1 MSKQG
6 KRKITV
12 ELPKSKDLA
21 NRPSVFERLGTKKS
35 SAKKTTEHC
44 RQWAQ
49 NGSCAYGKS
58 CKFASTHTLI
68 SPSKQ
73 RAANKD
79 SEQKRPGKDDPKS
92 RLHST
97 VVVRSG
103 RSPDGEIDN
112 WDQNDL
118 EYADTDVLEKR
129 RQQLQ
134 RELELQLKMDSS
146 KDMRKDKKKT
156 MSSTSSSRSSSSSSV
171 SSSSSDNSSSSSS
184 SGREA
189 RRKTKKGKLKRN
201 SSSSSDGDA
210 PSKKKFIKT
219 DTLKRDK
226 SEPKKTVVKKD
237 DRLLKKTDNTKKKT
251 VTKTTIGKK
260 SLSPGKKS
268 GGTPPIT
275 TKSLAKNAVKHGKSP
290 PRRDKNRSASPHS
303 VRERDKDKDRSKD
316 KEREK
321 EREKDRDKER
331 DRTRVRSRS
340 PRKARS
346 RSPRQHTSH
355 SKDVRKKESS
365 ERSRP
370 VSPKKPTRRDG
381 SAERHRKRSASRE
394 RDRGRDH
401 KDRSLERRKDKHDD
415 KDRHDRKDRG
425 GRDRNSDK
433 KRDDS
438 KRRGRDRG
446 LGGRGGADKGL
457 EKPNKP
463 MERLLP
469 RPEERLAA
477 LAAISNRALD
487 TDKNSTTSKDR
498 QDTHSERGGRKQDR
512 HERDRSTKRDRLDS
526 MDRDQGDYEMGMERQ
541 YDNDRNLDHYD
552 RVDDRYDDGPREDER
567 SPGYNLQGR
576 ERHYDSGYDM
586 AGPPRGYPEDDDR
599 LYGEHMGERRGAD
612 IGYDER
618 RPHRDR
624 SWEGRSG
631 SMDRERGYMHPHK
644 DWDNDDYRPGDWGR
658 ERHWPMHDPQMSEWG
673 DKEPDVDAWH
683 HRGHPPGPHRGRMHD
698 YGRGM
703 RMDLARGDGNKRR
716 APRPDPEPP
725 AKETPPASQTTSTAP
740 PRQDAEIDDKPI
752 PDDLSE
758 ISDDPDDI
766 LNREDMAD
774 QVMDEDSQTALPT
787 DETVSKPEGSEKEST
802 QDTSGAGEE
811 KESQD
816 AKDDEDVP
824 NLDFEEIS
832 DGELEEERTRAGLGD
847 ALGVDWASL
856 VADVRRREQTS
867 VSSGGARDRWRPERV
882 LAHLGL
888 SLNMA
893 GKEVVQDVLQKN
905 AESLQLD
912 KKKQVQILENS
923 DQKDV
928 VEQNGTHEANTETEP
943 VPDVS
948 TLHPVGAIQVAMEKR
963 KRQRAVLFGSGCEI
977 TRGLS
982 ARRDL
987 ALRRYLCHL
996 PTAERTGQSRVTP
1009 QPSLFNAARS
1019 LLLHAPVSG

>member
-35 SAKKTTEHC
+35 GAKKTTEHC

-79 SEQKRPGKDDPKS
+79 SELKRAVKDDPKS

-134 RELELQLKMDSS
+134 RELELQMKMDCN
-146 KDMRKDKKKT
+146 KDTRKDKNKT
-156 MSSTSSSRSSSSSSV
+156 VSSTSSSRSSSSSSV

-184 SGREA
+184 SGRQA
-189 RRKTKKGKLKRN
+189 RRKAKKGKLKRN
-201 SSSSSDGDA
+201 SSSSSEVDV
-210 PSKKKFIKT
+210 PKKKLVKT
-219 DTLKRDK
+219 ESLKRDK
-226 SEPKKTVVKKD
+226 SEIKKTVVKKD
-237 DRLLKKTDNTKKKT
+237 DRVLKKHDILNKKKPN
-251 VTKTTIGKK
+251 VTKPTIAKK

-268 GGTPPIT
+268 GGTPPISSKNL
-275 TKSLAKNAVKHGKSP
+275 TKSTVKHGKSP
-290 PRRDKNRSASPHS
+290 QRREKRSASPHS
-303 VRERDKDKDRSKD
+303 ARDRDKERDRIKDKDREKEKD
-316 KEREK
+316 K
-321 EREKDRDKER
+321 EREKDRD
-331 DRTRVRSRS
+331 RTRARSRS
-340 PRKARS
+340 PKKARS
-346 RSPRQHTSH
+346 RSPRQHASH
-355 SKDVRKKESS
+355 SKDIRKKESS

-370 VSPKKPTRRDG
+370 VSPKKSIRRDC
-381 SAERHRKRSASRE
+381 STERHRKRSIS

-425 GRDRNSDK
+425 RDRNKES
-433 KRDDS
+433 KRDDG
-438 KRRGRDRG
+438 KRRGRGG

-487 TDKNSTTSKDR
+487 IDKNSTTSKDR
-498 QDTHSERGGRKQDR
+498 QDTHSDRGGRKQDKL
-512 HERDRSTKRDRLDS
+512 ERDRSTKRERLDS
-526 MDRDQGDYEMGMERQ
+526 LDRDQGDYDMSVERQ

-552 RVDDRYDDGPREDER
+552 RGDDRYDDDAREDDR
-567 SPGYNLQGR
+567 SPGFNVQGR
-576 ERHYDSGYDM
+576 DRHYDPGYDM
-586 AGPPRGYPEDDDR
+586 SGPPRGYPEDDDR
-599 LYGEHMGERRGAD
+599 LYGDRMGDHRGD
-612 IGYDER
+612 MGYDDR
-618 RPHRDR
+618 HPHRDR

-644 DWDNDDYRPGDWGR
+644 EWDNEDYRGGDWGR
-658 ERHWPMHDPQMSEWG
+658 DRRWPMHDSQMNEWG
-673 DKEPDVDAWH
+673 DKEPDVDTWH
-683 HRGHPPGPHRGRMHD
+683 HRGHPGPHRGRMHD
-698 YGRGM
+698 EYGRGM
-703 RMDLARGDGNKRR
+703 RMDLRGDGNKRR
-716 APRPDPEPP
+716 PQRNEPEPT
-725 AKETPPASQTTSTAP
+725 AKDTAP
-740 PRQDAEIDDKPI
+740 IPSAPANTSRTETEIDDKPI

-766 LNREDMAD
+766 LNREDMVD
-774 QVMDEDSQTALPT
+774 QIIDDDSQTALAN
-787 DETVSKPEGSEKEST
+787 DEGPSRPEGFEKEST
-802 QDTSGAGEE
+802 QDTSGATED

-816 AKDDEDVP
+816 VKDDEDVT

-867 VSSGGARDRWRPERV
+867 VSSGGARDRWGPERV
-882 LAHLGL
+882 LARLGL
-888 SLNMA
+888 SLQMA
-893 GKEVVQDVLQKN
+893 GKDMVQNILQKN
-905 AESLQLD
+905 NEQLQD
-912 KKKQVQILENS
+912 KQQS
-923 DQKDV
+923 DGSERK
-928 VEQNGTHEANTETEP
+928 ENGTDKGKTEATI
-943 VPDVS
+943 DVS
-948 TLHPVGAIQVAMEKR
+948 SLHPVAAIQVAQEKR

-1009 QPSLFNAARS
+1009 QPSLFHAAKAM
-1019 LLLHAPVSG
+1019 LLHAPVTG

>member
-21 NRPSVFERLGTKKS
+21 NRPSVFDRLGTKKS
-35 SAKKTTEHC
+35 SSVKKTTEHC

-49 NGSCAYGKS
+49 HGSCAYGKS
-58 CKFASTHTLI
+58 CKFAATHTLI

-73 RAANKD
+73 RATNKE
-79 SEQKRPGKDDPKS
+79 SEQKRIIKDDGKN

-134 RELELQLKMDSS
+134 RELELQMKMDSS
-146 KDMRKDKKKT
+146 KDIRKDKKKAV
-156 MSSTSSSRSSSSSSV
+156 SSTSSSRSSSSSSV
-171 SSSSSDNSSSSSS
+171 SSSSSDGSSSSSS

-189 RRKTKKGKLKRN
+189 RRKGKKGKLKRN
-201 SSSSSDGDA
+201 SSSSSDGEV
-210 PSKKKFIKT
+210 PSKKKFTKS
-219 DTLKRDK
+219 DALKREK
-226 SEPKKTVVKKD
+226 SEARKGNVKKD
-237 DRLLKKTDNTKKKT
+237 DRLIKKHDSAKKKS
-251 VTKTTIGKK
+251 VSKTPIGKK

-275 TKSLAKNAVKHGKSP
+275 SKSLAKTTSKHSKSP
-290 PRRDKNRSASPHS
+290 QRRERNRSASPHS
-303 VRERDKDKDRSKD
+303 VRERDKDRDRNKD
-316 KEREK
+316 KERDKEKEKDREK
-321 EREKDRDKER
+321 ERNRA
-331 DRTRVRSRS
+331 RSRT
-340 PRKARS
+340 PRKGRS
-346 RSPRQHTSH
+346 RSPRQHL
-355 SKDVRKKESS
+355 KDPRKKESS

-370 VSPKKPTRRDG
+370 VSPKKQARRDG
-381 SAERHRKRSASRE
+381 SSDRHRKRSTSRD

-401 KDRSLERRKDKHDD
+401 KDRSIERRKDKHDD
-415 KDRHDRKDRG
+415 KDRHERKDRG
-425 GRDRNSDK
+425 RDRKDI

-446 LGGRGGADKGL
+446 LGGRSGSDKGL

-477 LAAISNRALD
+477 LAAISNRALE
-487 TDKNSTTSKDR
+487 TDKNSSTSKDR
-498 QDTHSERGGRKQDR
+498 QDTHSERGTRKQDR
-512 HERDRSTKRDRLDS
+512 IERDRSSKRDRMES
-526 MDRDQGDYEMGMERQ
+526 IDREQGDYEMGMDRQ
-541 YDNDRNLDHYD
+541 YDNDHSIDHYD
-552 RVDDRYDDGPREDER
+552 RVDDRYDGVPRDDER
-567 SPGYNLQGR
+567 SPGYGVQGR
-576 ERHYDSGYDM
+576 ERHYEAGYDM
-586 AGPPRGYPEDDDR
+586 PGPSRGYPEDDDR
-599 LYGEHMGERRGAD
+599 MYGEHVGDHRGVD
-612 IGYDER
+612 MGYDDR
-618 RPHRDR
+618 RPHRDH

-631 SMDRERGYMHPHK
+631 SIDRERAYMHRK
-644 DWDNDDYRPGDWGR
+644 EWENEEYRSAGEWGR
-658 ERHWPMHDPQMSEWG
+658 ERHWSMHESQMNEWG
-673 DKEPDVDAWH
+673 DKDPEIDAWH
-683 HRGHPPGPHRGRMHD
+683 HRGHGNPHRGRMHD
-698 YGRGM
+698 DYGRGV
-703 RMDLARGDGNKRR
+703 RMDMSRGDGKRR
-716 APRPDPEPP
+716 GRNELEPS
-725 AKETPPASQTTSTAP
+725 AKETPPPVQAASIPS
-740 PRQDAEIDDKPI
+740 RQDIDIDDKPI

-774 QVMDEDSQTALPT
+774 QNADDDSQSALPA
-787 DETVSKPEGSEKEST
+787 DEGASKPDGSEKEST

-816 AKDDEDVP
+816 VKDDEDVT

-856 VADVRRREQTS
+856 VADVRRREQTT
-867 VSSGGARDRWRPERV
+867 SSGGARDRWRPERV
-882 LAHLGL
+882 LARLGL
-888 SLNMA
+888 SIHMA
-893 GKEVVQDVLQKN
+893 GKDIVESIMHKN
-905 AESLQLD
+905 AESLYEETKSQE
-912 KKKQVQILENS
+912 KNS
-923 DQKDV
+923 DDA
-928 VEQNGTHEANTETEP
+928 EQNNTADQNGSHEDETIKAKIN
-943 VPDVS
+943 VSQDVDI
-948 TLHPVGAIQVAMEKR
+948 LHPVASIQVAMQKR

-996 PTAERTGQSRVTP
+996 PASERTGPSRVTP
-1009 QPSLFNAARS
+1009 QPSLFHAAQA
-1019 LLLHAPVSG
+1019 LLMQAPVSG

>member
-79 SEQKRPGKDDPKS
+79 SEHKRVLKDDPKS

-134 RELELQLKMDSS
+134 RELELQLKMDSN

-189 RRKTKKGKLKRN
+189 RRKVKKGKLKRN

-210 PSKKKFIKT
+210 PSKKKFIKN
-219 DTLKRDK
+219 DSLKRDK
-226 SEPKKTVVKKD
+226 SEPKKAASKKD
-237 DRLLKKTDNTKKKT
+237 ERSLKKQETSKKKT
-251 VTKTTIGKK
+251 VNKSSIGKK

-275 TKSLAKNAVKHGKSP
+275 TKSLAKSTIKHGKSP
-290 PRRDKNRSASPHS
+290 PRRNRSVSPS
-303 VRERDKDKDRSKD
+303 VRERDKDRDRTK
-316 KEREK
+316 EK
-321 EREKDRDKER
+321 EREKDREKERDKEK

-346 RSPRQHTSH
+346 RSPRQHSSH
-355 SKDVRKKESS
+355 SKDIRKKESS

-370 VSPKKPTRRDG
+370 VSPKKQTRRDG
-381 SAERHRKRSASRE
+381 SVERHRKRSASRD

-425 GRDRNSDK
+425 RDRNKDN

-487 TDKNSTTSKDR
+487 IDKNSSTSKDR
-498 QDTHSERGGRKQDR
+498 QDSHSERGGRKQDR
-512 HERDRSTKRDRLDS
+512 LERDRSTKRDRLDS
-526 MDRDQGDYEMGMERQ
+526 LDRDQGDYDMGMERQ

-552 RVDDRYDDGPREDER
+552 RVDDRYDDGAREEDR
-567 SPGYNLQGR
+567 SPGYNMQGR
-576 ERHYDSGYDM
+576 DRHYDSGYDM
-586 AGPPRGYPEDDDR
+586 GGPSRGYPEDDDR
-599 LYGEHMGERRGAD
+599 LYGEHMGERRGVD
-612 IGYDER
+612 MGYDDR
-618 RPHRDR
+618 RTHRDR

-631 SMDRERGYMHPHK
+631 SMDRERYMHPHK
-644 DWDNDDYRPGDWGR
+644 EWDNDDYRPGEWGR
-658 ERHWPMHDPQMSEWG
+658 ERHWQMHDPQMNEWG

-698 YGRGM
+698 DYGRGM

-716 APRPDPEPP
+716 APRNEPEPT
-725 AKETPPASQTTSTAP
+725 AKETPPATQAPPTAP
-740 PRQDAEIDDKPI
+740 PRPEAEVDDKPI

-774 QVMDEDSQTALPT
+774 QIIDEDSQTALPN
-787 DETVSKPEGSEKEST
+787 DEIMSKPEVSEKEST
-802 QDTSGAGEE
+802 QDTSGAAEE

-816 AKDDEDVP
+816 AKDDEDVA

-856 VADVRRREQTS
+856 VADVRRREQTG

-882 LAHLGL
+882 LARLGL

-893 GKEVVQDVLQKN
+893 GKDVVQDVLHKN
-905 AESLQLD
+905 AESLESE
-912 KKKQVQILENS
+912 KKKQIQSLEN
-923 DQKDV
+923 DQKDT
-928 VEQNGTHEANTETEP
+928 VEQNGIHENEDKTEP

-948 TLHPVGAIQVAMEKR
+948 TLHPVAAIQVAVEKR

-1009 QPSLFNAARS
+1009 QPSLFHAARS
-1019 LLLHAPVSG
+1019 LLLHAPVTG

>member
-12 ELPKSKDLA
+12 ELPKTKDLS

-35 SAKKTTEHC
+35 SSAKKATTEHC

-49 NGSCAYGKS
+49 HGSCAYGKS

-79 SEQKRPGKDDPKS
+79 SEKRVLKDDPKS

-134 RELELQLKMDSS
+134 RELELQLKMDSN

-156 MSSTSSSRSSSSSSV
+156 VSSSSSSRSSSSSSV
-171 SSSSSDNSSSSSS
+171 SSSSSEGSTSSSS
-184 SGREA
+184 SGRDA
-189 RRKTKKGKLKRN
+189 KRRAKKGKLKRN
-201 SSSSSDGDA
+201 SSSSSECDV
-210 PSKKKFIKT
+210 PSKKKLIKT
-219 DTLKRDK
+219 DSMKRDK
-226 SEPKKTVVKKD
+226 SESKKVNVKKD
-237 DRLLKKTDNTKKKT
+237 DSRLIKKHEANKKKNLS
-251 VTKTTIGKK
+251 KAIGKK

-275 TKSLAKNAVKHGKSP
+275 SKSVTSKTTSKHVKSP
-290 PRRDKNRSASPHS
+290 QRKERNRSVSPHTT
-303 VRERDKDKDRSKD
+303 KDKDRDRIKD

-321 EREKDRDKER
+321 EREKERDK
-331 DRTRVRSRS
+331 DRSRRSRS
-340 PRKARS
+340 PKKCRS
-346 RSPRQHTSH
+346 RSPRQHGSH
-355 SKDVRKKESS
+355 PKDPRKKDSS

-370 VSPKKPTRRDG
+370 VSPKKQVRRDG
-381 SAERHRKRSASRE
+381 STERHRKRSASRE

-401 KDRSLERRKDKHDD
+401 KDRSLERKKDKHDD
-415 KDRHDRKDRG
+415 KDRHERKDRG
-425 GRDRNSDK
+425 RDRNKDS

-446 LGGRGGADKGL
+446 LGGGRGDKGL
-457 EKPNKP
+457 AKPNKP
-463 MERLLP
+463 MQRLLP

-477 LAAISNRALD
+477 LAAISNRALE

-512 HERDRSTKRDRLDS
+512 IERDRSNKRERMDS
-526 MDRDQGDYEMGMERQ
+526 IEREQGEFDSAMDRQ
-541 YDNDRNLDHYD
+541 YDHGHDHYD
-552 RVDDRYDDGPREDER
+552 RIDDRYDGVAREGER
-567 SPGYNLQGR
+567 SPGYLQGR
-576 ERHYDSGYDM
+576 DRHYDPGYDM

-599 LYGEHMGERRGAD
+599 MYGESMGDPRGMEM
-612 IGYDER
+612 GYDDR

-624 SWEGRSG
+624 SWEGRS

-644 DWDNDDYRPGDWGR
+644 EWDNEDYRGPGDWGR
-658 ERHWPMHDPQMSEWG
+658 ERHWPLHDPQMNEWG
-673 DKEPDVDAWH
+673 DKEQDVDGWH
-683 HRGHPPGPHRGRMHD
+683 HRGHPGHRGRMHD
-698 YGRGM
+698 DYNRGGRMEHG
-703 RMDLARGDGNKRR
+703 RNEGNKRR
-716 APRPDPEPP
+716 APRTETEP
-725 AKETPPASQTTSTAP
+725 AKEPAPATQTAP
-740 PRQDAEIDDKPI
+740 PTQPEEHDSEEKPPI

-766 LNREDMAD
+766 LDREDMMD
-774 QVMDEDSQTALPT
+774 QNIDENSQTDQPT
-787 DETVSKPEGSEKEST
+787 EESIAKLDGSEKEST
-802 QDTSGAGEE
+802 QDTSGACEE
-811 KESQD
+811 KESQEG
-816 AKDDEDVP
+816 KDEEDVT

-856 VADVRRREQTS
+856 VADVHRREQTAPA
-867 VSSGGARDRWRPERV
+867 GGARDRWRPERV
-882 LAHLGL
+882 LSRIGL
-888 SLNMA
+888 SIEMA
-893 GKEVVQDVLQKN
+893 GKDTVQSILQQN
-905 AESLQLD
+905 AKSLQTEKKSGNGD
-912 KKKQVQILENS
+912 KPGLVNGKHDDDKQKS
-923 DQKDV
+923 DIPTDV
-928 VEQNGTHEANTETEP
+928 N
-943 VPDVS
+943 D
-948 TLHPVGAIQVAMEKR
+948 LHPVAAIQVATEKR
-963 KRQRAVLFGSGCEI
+963 RRQRAVLFGSGCEI

-996 PTAERTGQSRVTP
+996 PVAERTGQSRVAP
-1009 QPSLFNAARS
+1009 QPSLFHAARA
-1019 LLLHAPVSG
+1019 LLMQAPVSG

>member
-12 ELPKSKDLA
+12 ELPKTKDLS

-35 SAKKTTEHC
+35 SAKKVTEYC

-49 NGSCAYGKS
+49 HGSCAYGKS
-58 CKFASTHTLI
+58 CKFATTHTLI

-79 SEQKRPGKDDPKS
+79 SEQKRLIKDDGKN

-134 RELELQLKMDSS
+134 RELELQMKMDST

-156 MSSTSSSRSSSSSSV
+156 VSSSSSSRSSSSSSV
-171 SSSSSDNSSSSSS
+171 SSSSSDGSTSSSS
-184 SGREA
+184 SGRDA
-189 RRKTKKGKLKRN
+189 KRRFKKGKLKRN
-201 SSSSSDGDA
+201 SSSSSECDI
-210 PSKKKFIKT
+210 PTKKKLVKN

-226 SEPKKTVVKKD
+226 SESKKVNVKKD
-237 DRLLKKTDNTKKKT
+237 ERLLKKHESNKKKNLS
-251 VTKTTIGKK
+251 KAIGKK

-275 TKSLAKNAVKHGKSP
+275 SKSVATKNTSKHVKSP
-290 PRRDKNRSASPHS
+290 QRKDRNRSASPHS
-303 VRERDKDKDRSKD
+303 VRERDKEKERAKD
-316 KEREK
+316 KERDKEK
-321 EREKDRDKER
+321 EKDRDKDK
-331 DRTRVRSRS
+331 DRVRAQSRSSKKGRSRS
-340 PRKARS
+340 PRRHGSHPKD
-346 RSPRQHTSH
+346 PR
-355 SKDVRKKESS
+355 RKESS

-370 VSPKKPTRRDG
+370 VSPKKQIRRDG
-381 SAERHRKRSASRE
+381 SPERHRKRSLSRD

-401 KDRSLERRKDKHDD
+401 KDRSLERKKDKHDE

-425 GRDRNSDK
+425 RDRNKDS

-438 KRRGRDRG
+438 KRRGRERG
-446 LGGRGGADKGL
+446 LGGGRGDKGL

-463 MERLLP
+463 MQRLLP

-477 LAAISNRALD
+477 LAAITNRTLES
-487 TDKNSTTSKDR
+487 DKNSSNSKDR
-498 QDTHSERGGRKQDR
+498 QDSHSERGGRKQDR
-512 HERDRSTKRDRLDS
+512 LERDRSNKRERMNSLDRE
-526 MDRDQGDYEMGMERQ
+526 QGDYEIGMDHQ
-541 YDNDRNLDHYD
+541 YDHGHNIEHYD
-552 RVDDRYDDGPREDER
+552 RLDDRYEGVAREGDR
-567 SPGYNLQGR
+567 SPGYNMQGR
-576 ERHYDSGYDM
+576 DRHYDTGYDM
-586 AGPPRGYPEDDDR
+586 PGPPRGYPEDDDR
-599 LYGEHMGERRGAD
+599 MFGESMGDPRGVEL
-612 IGYDER
+612 GYDDR
-618 RPHRDR
+618 RPHRDH

-631 SMDRERGYMHPHK
+631 SMERERNYMHSHK
-644 DWDNDDYRPGDWGR
+644 DWDNDDYRGSGDWGR
-658 ERHWPMHDPQMSEWG
+658 ERHWPLHDPQMNEWG
-673 DKEPDVDAWH
+673 DKDQDVEGWH
-683 HRGHPPGPHRGRMHD
+683 HRGHSSGPHRGRMHD
-698 YGRGM
+698 DYNRGG
-703 RMDLARGDGNKRR
+703 RMDHGRNEGNKRR
-716 APRPDPEPP
+716 LPRNETETTKELITPSAQTPATVAPEEQE
-725 AKETPPASQTTSTAP
+725 A
-740 PRQDAEIDDKPI
+740 DDKPI

-766 LNREDMAD
+766 LEREDMVD
-774 QVMDEDSQTALPT
+774 QNMDESSQTEQPL
-787 DETVSKPEGSEKEST
+787 EEGISKPECSEKEST

-811 KESQD
+811 KESQEG
-816 AKDDEDVP
+816 KDEEDVT

-856 VADVRRREQTS
+856 VADVHRREQIAPA
-867 VSSGGARDRWRPERV
+867 GGARDRWRPECV
-882 LAHLGL
+882 LSRLGL
-888 SLNMA
+888 SFDMA
-893 GKEVVQDVLQKN
+893 GRDTVQNIIQQNAKSLEPVKKETEEDEVKSNLVNGQHEDK
-905 AESLQLD
+905 ELD
-912 KKKQVQILENS
+912 KPETSCI
-923 DQKDV
+923 DV
-928 VEQNGTHEANTETEP
+928 
-943 VPDVS
+943 DK
-948 TLHPVGAIQVAMEKR
+948 LHPVAAIQVATEKR

-996 PTAERTGQSRVTP
+996 PVAERTGQSRVAP
-1009 QPSLFNAARS
+1009 QPSLFHAARA
-1019 LLLHAPVSG
+1019 LFMQAPVTG

>member
-12 ELPKSKDLA
+12 ELPKTKDLS
-21 NRPSVFERLGTKKS
+21 NRPSVFERLGTKKTAS
-35 SAKKTTEHC
+35 VKKTTEHC

-49 NGSCAYGKS
+49 HGNCAYGKS
-58 CKFASTHTLI
+58 CKFAATHTLI

-79 SEQKRPGKDDPKS
+79 SEQKRLVKDDGKN

-134 RELELQLKMDSS
+134 RELELQMKMDCS
-146 KDMRKDKKKT
+146 KDMRKDKKKVV
-156 MSSTSSSRSSSSSSV
+156 SSTSSSRSSSSSSI
-171 SSSSSDNSSSSSS
+171 SSSSSDGSTSSSS

-189 RRKTKKGKLKRN
+189 RRKGKKGKLKRN
-201 SSSSSDGDA
+201 SSSSSEGDV

-219 DTLKRDK
+219 DPKRDK
-226 SEPKKTVVKKD
+226 SEKKGTPKKD
-237 DRLLKKTDNTKKKT
+237 DRLKKSEIPKKKPA
-251 VTKTTIGKK
+251 TKPALGKK

-275 TKSLAKNAVKHGKSP
+275 SKSLSKNTAKHGKSP
-290 PRRDKNRSASPHS
+290 QRRERNRSVSP
-303 VRERDKDKDRSKD
+303 R
-316 KEREK
+316 
-321 EREKDRDKER
+321 DRDKER
-331 DRTRVRSRS
+331 DRSNKDKDREKERDKDRDRARGRSRS
-340 PRKARS
+340 PRKGRS
-346 RSPRQHTSH
+346 RSPRPHP
-355 SKDVRKKESS
+355 KDLRKKESS

-370 VSPKKPTRRDG
+370 VSPKKQVRRDG
-381 SAERHRKRSASRE
+381 SSERHRKRSASRD

-425 GRDRNSDK
+425 RDRNKES
-433 KRDDS
+433 KRDD

-446 LGGRGGADKGL
+446 LGNRGGADKGL

-477 LAAISNRALD
+477 LAAISNRVLEP
-487 TDKNSTTSKDR
+487 DKSSTNSKDR
-498 QDTHSERGGRKQDR
+498 QDAHSERGGRKQDR
-512 HERDRSTKRDRLDS
+512 IDRDRSSKRDRIES
-526 MDRDQGDYEMGMERQ
+526 VDREQGDYEMGIDRQ
-541 YDNDRNLDHYD
+541 YDNERSMEHYD
-552 RVDDRYDDGPREDER
+552 RVDDRYEGGPREDDR
-567 SPGYNLQGR
+567 SPGYGIQGR
-576 ERHYDSGYDM
+576 DRHYDAAYDM
-586 AGPPRGYPEDDDR
+586 PGPARGYPDDDDR
-599 LYGEHMGERRGAD
+599 MYGDHIGDHRGVD
-612 IGYDER
+612 IGYDDR
-618 RPHRDR
+618 RPHRDH

-644 DWDNDDYRPGDWGR
+644 DWDNDDYRSADWGR
-658 ERHWPMHDPQMSEWG
+658 ERHWPMHEPQMSEWG
-673 DKEPDVDAWH
+673 DKDAEMEGWH
-683 HRGHPPGPHRGRMHD
+683 HRGHPPGPHRNRMHED

-703 RMDLARGDGNKRR
+703 RMDVGRGDGNKRR
-716 APRPDPEPP
+716 MPRNDPDPPSKNTPPP
-725 AKETPPASQTTSTAP
+725 AQSATVTSRPEA
-740 PRQDAEIDDKPI
+740 DVDDKPI

-774 QVMDEDSQTALPT
+774 QTMDEDSQTALP
-787 DETVSKPEGSEKEST
+787 DEGTSKVEGSEKDST

-811 KESQD
+811 KESQE
-816 AKDDEDVP
+816 AKDEEDVA

-856 VADVRRREQTS
+856 VADVRRREQTAPT
-867 VSSGGARDRWRPERV
+867 GGARDRWKPERV
-882 LAHLGL
+882 LTRLGL
-888 SLNMA
+888 SIDMA
-893 GKEVVQDVLQKN
+893 GKETVQNILKKN
-905 AESLQLD
+905 AETMQAE
-912 KKKQVQILENS
+912 KKPPVEKQDNAEQS
-923 DQKDV
+923 DS
-928 VEQNGTHEANTETEP
+928 VEQNGQHDEGREEPEA
-943 VPDVS
+943 S
-948 TLHPVGAIQVAMEKR
+948 TIDIDSLHPVAAIQVAIQKR
-963 KRQRAVLFGSGCEI
+963 KRQRAVLFGTGCEI

-996 PTAERTGQSRVTP
+996 PVAERTGQSRVAP
-1009 QPSLFNAARS
+1009 QPALFHAARA
-1019 LLLHAPVSG
+1019 LLMQAPVTG

>member
-21 NRPSVFERLGTKKS
+21 NRPSVFERLGTKKAA

-49 NGSCAYGKS
+49 HGSCAYGKN
-58 CKFASTHTLI
+58 CKFATTHTLI

-79 SEQKRPGKDDPKS
+79 SDQKRVIKDDGKN

-97 VVVRSG
+97 VVVR

-129 RQQLQ
+129 RLQLQ
-134 RELELQLKMDSS
+134 RELELQLKMDSG

-156 MSSTSSSRSSSSSSV
+156 VSSSSSSRSSSSSSV
-171 SSSSSDNSSSSSS
+171 SSSSSDGSTSSSS
-184 SGREA
+184 SGRDA
-189 RRKTKKGKLKRN
+189 RRKGKKIKLKRN

-210 PSKKKFIKT
+210 PSKKKFLKSGSV
-219 DTLKRDK
+219 KRDK
-226 SEPKKTVVKKD
+226 CNVKKSNLKKD
-237 DRLLKKTDNTKKKT
+237 DKLLKKHEADKKKALSKA
-251 VTKTTIGKK
+251 VIGKK

-275 TKSLAKNAVKHGKSP
+275 TKTLAKGTSKHSKSP
-290 PRRDKNRSASPHS
+290 QRRDRNRSISPHS
-303 VRERDKDKDRSKD
+303 ARDRDKDRDR

-321 EREKDRDKER
+321 DRDKDRDKER
-331 DRTRVRSRS
+331 DRTRGRSRSLKKGRSRS
-340 PRKARS
+340 PRR
-346 RSPRQHTSH
+346 HGSH
-355 SKDVRKKESS
+355 SKDPRRKESS

-370 VSPKKPTRRDG
+370 VSPKKQVRRDG
-381 SAERHRKRSASRE
+381 SSERHRKSSPS

-401 KDRSLERRKDKHDD
+401 KDRSTERRKEKHDD

-425 GRDRNSDK
+425 RERNK
-433 KRDDS
+433 EPKRDDG
-438 KRRGRDRG
+438 KRRGRERG

-477 LAAISNRALD
+477 LAAISNRALEA
-487 TDKNSTTSKDR
+487 DKNSSTSKER

-512 HERDRSTKRDRLDS
+512 LERDRSSKRDRMDS
-526 MDRDQGDYEMGMERQ
+526 MDRDQADYEMGMDRQ
-541 YDNDRNLDHYD
+541 YDDMEHYD
-552 RVDDRYDDGPREDER
+552 RVDDRYDGPRDDDR
-567 SPGYNLQGR
+567 SPGYGMQGR
-576 ERHYDSGYDM
+576 DRHYDSGYDM
-586 AGPPRGYPEDDDR
+586 GGPPRGYPEDDDR
-599 LYGEHMGERRGAD
+599 MFGDHMGDHRGVD
-612 IGYDER
+612 MGYDDR

-644 DWDNDDYRPGDWGR
+644 EWDNEDYRAGGDWGR
-658 ERHWPMHDPQMSEWG
+658 ERHWPMREPQMNEWG
-673 DKEPDVDAWH
+673 DKDMEMEGWH

-698 YGRGM
+698 DYRGM
-703 RMDLARGDGNKRR
+703 RMRNDRRG
-716 APRPDPEPP
+716 PRNEASPA
-725 AKETPPASQTTSTAP
+725 AKETPPPAQTATAP
-740 PRQDAEIDDKPI
+740 PRQEAEVDDKPI

-766 LNREDMAD
+766 LNRDDMGD
-774 QVMDEDSQTALPT
+774 QNLDEDSQTAAPT
-787 DETVSKPEGSEKEST
+787 DEGTSKPECSEKEST
-802 QDTSGAGEE
+802 QDTSGAAEE

-816 AKDDEDVP
+816 PKDEEDVT

-856 VADVRRREQTS
+856 VADVRRREQTAP
-867 VSSGGARDRWRPERV
+867 VGGARDRWRPERV
-882 LAHLGL
+882 LARLGL
-888 SLNMA
+888 SVNMA
-893 GKEVVQDVLQKN
+893 GKNTVQDILQKN
-905 AESLQLD
+905 AESQEPIPD
-912 KKKQVQILENS
+912 NKADNQDSENPEI
-923 DQKDV
+923 KT
-928 VEQNGTHEANTETEP
+928 EQNGNLEEEEVKIEP
-943 VPDVS
+943 KPTPDVNS
-948 TLHPVGAIQVAMEKR
+948 LHPVAVIQVAIQKR
-963 KRQRAVLFGSGCEI
+963 KKQRAVLFGSGCEI

-987 ALRRYLCHL
+987 ALRRFLCHL
-996 PTAERTGQSRVTP
+996 PVAERTGQSRVVP
-1009 QPSLFNAARS
+1009 QPSLFQAARA
-1019 LLLHAPVSG
+1019 LLMQASVTG

>member
-79 SEQKRPGKDDPKS
+79 SEHKRVLKDDPKS

-134 RELELQLKMDSS
+134 RELELQLKMDSN

-189 RRKTKKGKLKRN
+189 RRKVKKGKLKRN

-210 PSKKKFIKT
+210 PSKKKFIKN
-219 DTLKRDK
+219 DSLKRDK
-226 SEPKKTVVKKD
+226 SEPKKAASKKD
-237 DRLLKKTDNTKKKT
+237 ERSLKKQETSKKKT
-251 VTKTTIGKK
+251 VNKSSIGKK

-275 TKSLAKNAVKHGKSP
+275 TKSLAKSTIKHGKSP
-290 PRRDKNRSASPHS
+290 PRRNRSVSPS
-303 VRERDKDKDRSKD
+303 VRERDKDRDRTK
-316 KEREK
+316 EK
-321 EREKDRDKER
+321 EREKDREKERDKEK

-346 RSPRQHTSH
+346 RSPRQHSSH
-355 SKDVRKKESS
+355 SKDIRKKESS

-370 VSPKKPTRRDG
+370 VSPKKQTRRDG
-381 SAERHRKRSASRE
+381 SVERHRKRSASRD

-425 GRDRNSDK
+425 RDRNKDN

-487 TDKNSTTSKDR
+487 IDKNSSTSKDR
-498 QDTHSERGGRKQDR
+498 QDSHSERGGRKQDR
-512 HERDRSTKRDRLDS
+512 LERDRSTKRDRLDS
-526 MDRDQGDYEMGMERQ
+526 LDRDQGDYDMGMERQ

-552 RVDDRYDDGPREDER
+552 RVDDRYDDGAREEDR
-567 SPGYNLQGR
+567 SPGYNMQGR
-576 ERHYDSGYDM
+576 DRHYDSGYDM
-586 AGPPRGYPEDDDR
+586 GGPSRGYPEDDDR
-599 LYGEHMGERRGAD
+599 LYGEHMGERRGVD
-612 IGYDER
+612 IGYDDR
-618 RPHRDR
+618 RTHRDR

-631 SMDRERGYMHPHK
+631 SMDRERYMHPHK
-644 DWDNDDYRPGDWGR
+644 EWDNDDYRPGEWGR
-658 ERHWPMHDPQMSEWG
+658 ERHWQMHDPQMNEWG

-698 YGRGM
+698 DYGRGM

-716 APRPDPEPP
+716 APRNEPEPT
-725 AKETPPASQTTSTAP
+725 AKETPPATQAPPTAP
-740 PRQDAEIDDKPI
+740 PRPEAEVDDKPI

-766 LNREDMAD
+766 LNRED
-774 QVMDEDSQTALPT
+774 
-787 DETVSKPEGSEKEST
+787 
-802 QDTSGAGEE
+802 DTSGAAEE

-816 AKDDEDVP
+816 AKDDEDVA

-856 VADVRRREQTS
+856 VADVRRREQTG

-882 LAHLGL
+882 LARLGL

-893 GKEVVQDVLQKN
+893 GKDVVQDVLHKN
-905 AESLQLD
+905 AESLESE
-912 KKKQVQILENS
+912 KKKQIQSLEN
-923 DQKDV
+923 DQKDT
-928 VEQNGTHEANTETEP
+928 VEQNGIHENEDKTEP

-948 TLHPVGAIQVAMEKR
+948 TLHPVAAIQVAVEKR

-1009 QPSLFNAARS
+1009 QPSLFHAARS
-1019 LLLHAPVSG
+1019 LLLHAPVTG